1 MEAWSS
7 CLSGGYAPSL
17 FPADDKPW
25 EVGSG
30 LVARSYHFILYIFPH
45 SVLHSDLSKQ
55 SFFHPTFYSLYFIQ
69 FLCGLQVFSPL
80 ISLIPFCLLH
90 SLALSSCLISG
101 SVDRQCYQH
110 GVCVLVL
117 TTDNSGYCL
126 SVWLSVYQTLVE
138 EMLIT
143 LSLIHQIALSPPSS
157 ACLPPN
163 ITSNCLTLSF

>member
-1 MEAWSS
+1 MISCETFCAWLLKLICPSRYKVKRRYKDKQKKRMWKP
-7 CLSGGYAPSL
+7 GVYAYL
-17 FPADDKPW
+17 VDMLQVFFPADDKPW

-45 SVLHSDLSKQ
+45 LVLHSDLSKQ

-80 ISLIPFCLLH
+80 ISFIPFCLLH

-110 GVCVLVL
+110 GVCVCLFWPQTIVVTVCL
-117 TTDNSGYCL
+117 SGYL
-126 SVWLSVYQTLVE
+126 SIRHW
-138 EMLIT
+138 
-143 LSLIHQIALSPPSS
+143 
-157 ACLPPN
+157 
-163 ITSNCLTLSF
+163 